1 MTLPKIS
8 FSFVALICL
17 FFGAVQFIRPIMK
30 DPPHEA
36 LLQGAAVPAEVNEI
50 IERACQD
57 CHSNNTKWPWYA
69 KVTPISF
76 MVAQDVNR
84 GRRFLN
90 LSEWQN
96 YSVGQKLGYLA
107 SMADAARDRKMPP
120 KLYSRLH
127 PDARLT
133 DPERNLIAAWAGEE
147 RKRERVNN

>member
-1 MTLPKIS
+1 MTLPRIS
-8 FSFVALICL
+8 FSLAALICM
-17 FFGAVQFIRPIMK
+17 FFGAVQFIRPTMK

-50 IERACQD
+50 LERACQD
-57 CHSNNTKWPWYA
+57 CHSNNTNWPWYA

-90 LSEWQN
+90 LSEWQK
-96 YSVGQKLGYLA
+96 YSDGQKLGYLG

-120 KLYSRLH
+120 IVYSTMH
-127 PDARLT
+127 PDARLA
-133 DPERNLIAAWAGEE
+133 DSERRLIAAWASEE
-147 RKRERVNN
+147 RKRVRPN